1 MKTKN
6 LKSLKKFF
14 INFILLLFLNSQSVM
29 YRKKS
34 GAKKK
39 KAMTFTKSHYLAHLK
54 GNPSQVKVKKN
65 LKK

>member
-1 MKTKN
+1 
-6 LKSLKKFF
+6 
-14 INFILLLFLNSQSVM
+14 M

-39 KAMTFTKSHYLAHLK
+39 VMTSTKSHYLAHLK

-65 LKK
+65 WKK